1 VTRDFEEFH
10 YNTAVAAMMELV
22 NTLIAAGQK
31 EEAALAP
38 ALASGAGPSDVR
50 WAMGEALRILIFA
63 LSPIAPHVGE
73 EMWSLYGDDTSAG
86 TIFRLR
92 WPATDPSALRVDTET
107 LVVQVNGKLRAKLEL
122 PTTISAADVERE
134 ARENPR
140 IAALLEGRK
149 LKKTIH
155 VPHRLINLVVE

>member
-1 VTRDFEEFH
+1 
-10 YNTAVAAMMELV
+10 
-22 NTLIAAGQK
+22 
-31 EEAALAP
+31 
-38 ALASGAGPSDVR
+38 
-50 WAMGEALRILIFA
+50 
-63 LSPIAPHVGE
+63 
-73 EMWSLYGDDTSAG
+73 MWSLYGDDTSTG

-92 WPATDPSALRVDTET
+92 WPELDTSAVSVDTET
-107 LVVQVNGKLRAKLEL
+107 LVVQVNGKLRARLEL
-122 PTTISAADVERE
+122 PTSISAADVERE